1 MNALRWWRNRCARKR
16 VRSRQ
21 ERERIAR
28 EAREAAFGPITPE
41 SRAEDRQRLL
51 DAVKGRGSLI

>member
-1 MNALRWWRNRCARKR
+1 

-41 SRAEDRQRLL
+41 SRAEDRQRLA